1 MSQAMNKIQKIVFPV
16 DFSRRSMQGAP
27 HVCTWARRCDA
38 EIVAVYFIDP
48 EDNDASPPSDDLFLC
63 ENLPILEA
71 RATRDLDFFCDQN
84 LPACKVRRIV
94 RIGGTA
100 NGISVLAQDEKADL
114 IMIPRDHQ
122 MFAERLVR
130 DSVTAKILN
139 DCPVP
144 VWTSEHL
151 DKDLSPEI
159 AQMLCAIHVG
169 DDLLLDAANERL
181 IQSVRLVATMFGAK
195 VTCLYVGEQSRGF
208 FRCDSMVAAIA
219 ERLEKIQHEM
229 LAMAHCEVE
238 SGCIARAIHRVAVE
252 KSANLIMTG
261 RSRPGTISLGVQ
273 NHILAID
280 HNGPCP
286 VLSVL

>member
-1 MSQAMNKIQKIVFPV
+1 MNKIQKIVFPV
-16 DFSRRSMQGAP
+16 DFSRRSKQAAP
-27 HVCTWARRCDA
+27 HVRTWARRFDA

-48 EDNDASPPSDDLFLC
+48 EDNAASPPSDELFVP
-63 ENLPILEA
+63 ENLPVLED

-84 LPACKVRRIV
+84 LPACNVRRIV
-94 RIGGTA
+94 KIGEKA
-100 NGISVLAQDEKADL
+100 NGISVVAQDEKADL

-122 MFAERLVR
+122 MFVERLVR

-151 DKDLSPEI
+151 DEDLSPEI
-159 AQMLCAIHVG
+159 AQILCAIHMGEDVS
-169 DDLLLDAANERL
+169 LDAANERL
-181 IQSVRLVATMFGAK
+181 IASVRLVATMFGAK
-195 VTCLYVGEQSRGF
+195 VTCLYVGEQSGGACH
-208 FRCDSMVAAIA
+208 CDSPVAAAIA
-219 ERLEKIQHEM
+219 ERLEKIRHEM
-229 LAMAHCEVE
+229 IGMAHCEVG